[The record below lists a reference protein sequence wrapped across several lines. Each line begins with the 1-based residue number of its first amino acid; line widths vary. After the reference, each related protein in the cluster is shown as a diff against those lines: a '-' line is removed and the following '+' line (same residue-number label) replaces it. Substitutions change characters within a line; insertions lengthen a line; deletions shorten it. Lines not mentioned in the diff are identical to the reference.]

1 MAQRP
6 TRSRAATRPLE
17 TLTGVITAWSR
28 PDPSAAWEV
37 ERNRH
42 IQAIQGKGNRFVEDY
57 AALSG
62 KAAAATPA
70 TPPAAPAPA
79 TPAPATPVPAVS
91 TPTASPQGWTCGAK
105 STCGQMT
112 SCEEAK
118 FYLTQCGVKR
128 LDGDGDGVPCAS
140 LCHR

>member
-37 ERNRH
+37 ERHWR

-57 AALSG
+57 AALFG
-62 KAAAATPA
+62 KTAAATPA
-70 TPPAAPAPA
+70 TPPAAPVAA
-79 TPAPATPVPAVS
+79 TPALATPVPAVS
-91 TPTASPQGWTCGAK
+91 TPTASPQSWTWGPRPPA
-105 STCGQMT
+105 G
-112 SCEEAK
+112 
-118 FYLTQCGVKR
+118 R
-128 LDGDGDGVPCAS
+128 
-140 LCHR
+140 